1 MGEIILNTS
10 SLIFNVLTLLVL
22 ARVILSWIV
31 SFGGGQLRGNSIVI
45 MIYEL
50 SEPILRPFQRLI
62 PSTGMIDFTP
72 MVALIVLWIGQ
83 QLVAHA
89 IEAIFILPVY

>member
-1 MGEIILNTS
+1 MGDIILNTS
-10 SLIFNVLTLLVL
+10 NLIFTVLTLLVL
-22 ARVILSWIV
+22 ARVILSWVV
-31 SFGGGQLRGNSIVI
+31 SFGGGQLRGNSLVM

-62 PSTGMIDFTP
+62 PTTGMIDFTP

-83 QLVAHA
+83 QLVAYV
-89 IEAIFILPVY
+89 IEAIFGLPVY